1 MKKLYTLVAAVL
13 LTATAF
19 AQSPEKMSY
28 QAIVRADGALVAT
41 QAVGMQIS
49 ILEGSASGNPVYV
62 ETQTST
68 TNINGL
74 VTLEIGTG
82 TTNDDFST
90 IDWASNTHFI
100 QIETDPTGGATYT
113 ITGTSELL
121 SVPYALQATNADNGI
136 TTAQV
141 TAITDNTA
149 KVGYTDAA
157 VTSVIA
163 SDAIVAVNTAK
174 VGMPTGTAT
183 GEMNYWNGSAWVL
196 VNTTINEGA
205 TLQMVAG
212 VPTWTGGTPPPTTVT
227 SPTGRVWMD
236 RNLGASQVATSVN
249 DALSYGDLYQWG
261 RKTDGH
267 QLRTSGTT
275 TNLSNTDTPD
285 HSDFITTQEDDW
297 LLTRDDALWQG
308 VNAPNNPCPSGFR
321 LPTAQEWI
329 DELKLM
335 DGAVQNPQ
343 SLIWSTSNTSAAFE
357 STLKLPRAGLRVYSS
372 GQVFYGSGL
381 TFTYWSSDDAFG
393 GTTVRY
399 LCFGSNNIVVDAGT
413 RAYGASV
420 RCIQD

>member
-41 QAVGMQIS
+41 QAVVMQIS

-82 TTNDDFST
+82 TTNDDFSA
-90 IDWASNTHFI
+90 IDWSSNSHFI
-100 QIETDPTGGATYT
+100 KTETDPTGGTSYT

-163 SDAIVAVNTAK
+163 SDVIVAANTAK

-183 GEMNYWNGSAWVL
+183 GEMNYWNGSH
-196 VNTTINEGA
+196 G
-205 TLQMVAG
+205 
-212 VPTWTGGTPPPTTVT
+212 
-227 SPTGRVWMD
+227 
-236 RNLGASQVATSVN
+236 
-249 DALSYGDLYQWG
+249 
-261 RKTDGH
+261 
-267 QLRTSGTT
+267 
-275 TNLSNTDTPD
+275 
-285 HSDFITTQEDDW
+285 
-297 LLTRDDALWQG
+297 
-308 VNAPNNPCPSGFR
+308 
-321 LPTAQEWI
+321 
-329 DELKLM
+329 
-335 DGAVQNPQ
+335 
-343 SLIWSTSNTSAAFE
+343 
-357 STLKLPRAGLRVYSS
+357 
-372 GQVFYGSGL
+372 
-381 TFTYWSSDDAFG
+381 YW
-393 GTTVRY
+393 
-399 LCFGSNNIVVDAGT
+399 
-413 RAYGASV
+413 
-420 RCIQD
+420 